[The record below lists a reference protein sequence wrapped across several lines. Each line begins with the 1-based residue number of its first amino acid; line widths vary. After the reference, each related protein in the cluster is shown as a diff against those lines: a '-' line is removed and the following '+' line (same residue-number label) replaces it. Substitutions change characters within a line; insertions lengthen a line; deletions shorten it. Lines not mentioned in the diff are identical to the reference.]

1 MLYLLVLLGL
11 LVSGTAQALD
21 CETPPDCED
30 LGFVQ
35 ENDSNCKDDGYLYC
49 PFNKAY
55 KKCVEFDCAKMGF
68 TQSDKS
74 SWCNKLAKCKSDTSY
89 TLCKALCEVGDV
101 YYADGTCGYANDYD
115 GIKIPVGVVF
125 YVTDEGRH
133 GKVIALKNLQAKHLH
148 SYWSDRE
155 GTAYT
160 IIPLGRL
167 KYDFKYYTNL
177 DDLLPH
183 LKAFEAPFFDGKAN
197 TLKMIE
203 GKISQEDCSNG
214 SYHEDTREWDLYC
227 QPTGALLAREYVPD
241 QVSADNPIT
250 GQNQWYIPS
259 IGEMMQ
265 LYGTDFSQIDDKYY
279 SNSGSTGRV
288 LNVVSQTLKT
298 LSAKTLSGYYWTS
311 SLFCFSSNP
320 LNFASCTYNM
330 GGGDRAQDGV
340 IRSFPIRP
348 VLAF

>member
-1 MLYLLVLLGL
+1 MKYVLFLMIIL
-11 LVSGTAQALD
+11 FSSQAVALN
-21 CETPPDCED
+21 CERQPTCEELNYSKED
-30 LGFVQ
+30 
-35 ENDSNCKDDGYLYC
+35 NPKCDKNGYILC
-49 PFNKAY
+49 PYDQSY
-55 KKCVEFDCAKMGF
+55 KKCIRYNCETLGF

-74 SWCNKLAKCKSDTSY
+74 SWCGKISKCPNDESY
-89 TLCKALCEVGDV
+89 TACKALCEVGDV
-101 YYADGTCGYANDYD
+101 YYADGTCGYAKDYD
-115 GIKIPVGVVF
+115 GSKIPVGVVF

-133 GKVIALKNLQAKHLH
+133 GKVVALKDLQAKHLH
-148 SYWSDRE
+148 DYFLDRE
-155 GTAYT
+155 GGDDT
-160 IIPLGRL
+160 IIPLGGL
-167 KYDFKYYTNL
+167 IYDFKCYTDN
-177 DDLLPH
+177 DDMLPQ
-183 LKAFEAPFFDGKAN
+183 LKALDATFFDGKAN
-197 TLKMIE
+197 TLKMLE
-203 GKISQEDCSNG
+203 GKITEECSNG

-227 QPTGALLAREYVPD
+227 QPTGALLALEYVPD

-259 IGEMMQ
+259 LGEMMQ